1 MWPRMWLKVTQHNP
15 VWIMWVKWINVI
27 PDRIP
32 QIIHFLYHNIYYLN
46 EVEKAVDEYKVQFS
60 TYMIQL

>member
-1 MWPRMWLKVTQHNP
+1 MQPRMWLNVTQHNP
-15 VWIMWVKWINVI
+15 VWIMWVEWINVI

-32 QIIHFLYHNIYYLN
+32 QIHFLYHNIYYLN
-46 EVEKAVDEYKVQFS
+46 EVEKAVDGYKVQFS